1 MITMNDTTNSH
12 QPSSVLGWESAC
24 FRNRFFRPSFLQQ
37 FHSCSAAGQREAIPK
52 IEQRTRFV
60 SGSPGPKDPKR
71 LLFCLLETRRMGFRR
86 ILHPPAVTTMPTMTS
101 ERSSVYKCLKAGA
114 PQVGLILCSE
124 LLEVNTHTILTNNM
138 ENDVHPQIHWYS
150 LWSFQSW
157 FLFMIGKVI
166 PSCRFFVSA
175 QTVTSGEGNP

>member
-138 ENDVHPQIHWYS
+138 ENDVASPNP
-150 LWSFQSW
+150 LV
-157 FLFMIGKVI
+157 FLVVVSIMI
-166 PSCRFFVSA
+166 FVYDW
-175 QTVTSGEGNP
+175 EGNPILQIFCECPNCNVW